1 MFVGGHMERIFL
13 IIFLFVVLA
22 TLPLYQVF
30 AAGKGIVVVAG
41 ATGGT
46 GRLVVK
52 HLIAEGYEV
61 RAMVR
66 SLEKGKQVLG
76 ENVTMVQAD
85 VTEPATLP
93 PLLAGADFVISAIGV
108 SGRGEASP
116 EDVDYGGSLALIDAS
131 KSAGIKKF
139 IMVTS
144 GGVTWWTH
152 PINWFSGGVLK
163 WKRKA
168 EQYLRASGLPH
179 VIVRPNGGL
188 TDKPG
193 NSNKIMF
200 TQNDGFPSSIS
211 REDVAIVCVKALVYK
226 EASNKTFEIKNS
238 GDGQVTSAIDW
249 TKSFG
254 ALIVQSDN
262 F

>member
-1 MFVGGHMERIFL
+1 MSRNLPIIILGLAMVAIASSQIF
-13 IIFLFVVLA
+13 A
-22 TLPLYQVF
+22 D
-30 AAGKGIVVVAG
+30 GKGLVVVAG

-76 ENVTMVQAD
+76 EDIAMVQAD
-85 VTEPATLP
+85 VTEPSTLP

-108 SGRGEASP
+108 SGKGEARP
-116 EDVDYGGSLALIDAS
+116 EDVDYGGSVALIDAS
-131 KSAGIKKF
+131 KSARIKKF

-168 EQYLRASGLPH
+168 ELYLRVSGLTY

-193 NSNKIMF
+193 NLNKIIF

-211 REDVAIVCVKALVYK
+211 REDVAIVCVKALEHK
-226 EASNKTFEIKNS
+226 EANNKTFEVRNG
-238 GDGQVTSAIDW
+238 GDGLITSSVDW
-249 TKSFG
+249 AKTFSEMV
-254 ALIVQSDN
+254 VQSDN

>member
-1 MFVGGHMERIFL
+1 MSRNL
-13 IIFLFVVLA
+13 PIIILGLA
-22 TLPLYQVF
+22 MVAITSSRVS
-30 AAGKGIVVVAG
+30 ADVKGIVVVAG
-41 ATGGT
+41 ATGRT

-52 HLIAEGYEV
+52 HLKAEGYEV

-66 SLEKGKQVLG
+66 SLEKGKQVFG
-76 ENVTMVQAD
+76 EAITMVQAD
-85 VTEPATLP
+85 VTKPSTLP
-93 PLLAGADFVISAIGV
+93 PLLAGADFVISTIGV
-108 SGRGEASP
+108 SGKGEARP
-116 EDVDYGGSLALIDAS
+116 EDVDYGGSIALIDAS
-131 KSAGIKKF
+131 KSARIKKF

-168 EQYLRASGLPH
+168 ELYLRVSGLTH

-193 NSNKIMF
+193 NLKKIIF

-211 REDVAIVCVKALVYK
+211 REDVAIVCVKALVHK
-226 EASNKTFEIKNS
+226 EANNKTFEVRNG
-238 GDGQVTSAIDW
+238 GDGLITSRVDW
-249 TKSFG
+249 AKTFSKMV
-254 ALIVQSDN
+254 VQSDN